1 MKLGLRSFLSSN
13 FLFPF
18 NIIKIKIKIKIF
30 MLLDEII
37 DVDHVI
43 SSNNDSRMS
52 VENIAFLVFIE

>member
-1 MKLGLRSFLSSN
+1 MKLVLRSFLSSN

-18 NIIKIKIKIKIF
+18 NIIKIKIKIF

>member
-18 NIIKIKIKIKIF
+18 NIIKIKIF

>member
-1 MKLGLRSFLSSN
+1 
-13 FLFPF
+13 
-18 NIIKIKIKIKIF
+18 